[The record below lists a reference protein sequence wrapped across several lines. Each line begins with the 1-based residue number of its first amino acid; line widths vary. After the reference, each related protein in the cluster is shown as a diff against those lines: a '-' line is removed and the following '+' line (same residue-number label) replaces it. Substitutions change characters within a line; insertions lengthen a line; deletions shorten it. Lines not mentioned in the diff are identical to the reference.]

1 MEIFKDLKRRVAL
14 VCVLSF
20 ISFFLFFCVSYLAGR
35 KHFYRVNGTDS
46 KVNAVSI
53 GVPQGS
59 CLGPFLLLV
68 YINDLPKVIE
78 YCTVAMYTDDTGL
91 YLRGAS
97 LAQLNETI
105 NKDLESLDHWLNGNK
120 LSINV
125 VKTVSMNNLSRQK
138 HQRLLRELDLK
149 IRDTNIENV
158 KETTYLGLQIERNVT
173 WKKHVDTI
181 SRKVSCVIGELK
193 HAKQFILQNI
203 LKNIYRSIVEPH
215 FRYCSFFW
223 GCCSTTDINRFQK
236 LQNRAV
242 RTITS
247 SAFDAPA
254 EPLLAN
260 FGLRSI
266 SELRK

>member
-1 MEIFKDLKRRVAL
+1 MEIFKDLNRRVAL

-91 YLRGAS
+91 YLRVSS
-97 LAQLNETI
+97 LGQLNETI
-105 NKDLESLDHWLNGNK
+105 NKDLESLDQWLNGNK
-120 LSINV
+120 LSLNA
-125 VKTVSMNNLSRQK
+125 VKTVSMYILSRQK
-138 HQRLLRELDLK
+138 PQRLLGELDLK
-149 IRDTNIENV
+149 IHDTNIQNV
-158 KETTYLGLQIERNVT
+158 KETKYSGLQIHRHLT

-181 SRKVSCVIGELK
+181 SRKVSRAIGVLK
-193 HAKQFILQNI
+193 HAKQFLPQNI
-203 LKNIYRSIVEPH
+203 
-215 FRYCSFFW
+215 
-223 GCCSTTDINRFQK
+223 
-236 LQNRAV
+236 
-242 RTITS
+242 
-247 SAFDAPA
+247 
-254 EPLLAN
+254 
-260 FGLRSI
+260 
-266 SELRK
+266 